1 MVSYSGEKKEV
12 PFGNPRRRDEQMA
25 KDFITGKRTH
35 FGNTRSHALNS
46 SRRSW
51 KANLQ
56 KVRILVDGKPKR
68 VWVSARTLKSGKVT
82 RV

>member
-1 MVSYSGEKKEV
+1 VNDKDDLLSMNY
-12 PFGNPRRRDEQMA
+12 RRRQINMA
-25 KDFITGKRTH
+25 KDYVTGKRTH
-35 FGNTRSHALNS
+35 FGNTRSHALNH

-56 KVRILVDGKPKR
+56 KVRILVDGKPKK